1 MGNYNHSST
10 KRLKNYFHYMKFLTN
25 HHKLSFHFVVES
37 WHLGLN
43 INPCDGG
50 NFGYG
55 GPWDSEEDVG
65 YRTQSLMND
74 FLDAVIWKKKV
85 GFVTIAR
92 HVDGI
97 CTMSK
102 TWELTD
108 KNKSMHDYF
117 SSYPGRTYV
126 TGDGSQDDNH
136 ISSDIPDD
144 FDGSTGEWKDPIFG
158 AEGGLAF
165 NWYYS
170 SNGARIVIPG
180 GYKVPYSLAGT
191 DENNDDVHG
200 LGNDFSGNAIQG
212 QGSNDWWHDVG
223 KIGPDCHGGS
233 CAVVGSDHG
242 PNLASGE
249 CWGSYAVFVSEDQR
263 SFDCQGKQ
271 LSNTMSM
278 CNTEPTIVSK

>member
-1 MGNYNHSST
+1 MGAW
-10 KRLKNYFHYMKFLTN
+10 
-25 HHKLSFHFVVES
+25 E
-37 WHLGLN
+37 LGLN

-55 GPWDSEEDVG
+55 GPWASEQDVG
-65 YRTQSLMND
+65 HTSQSFVKD
-74 FLDAVIWKKKV
+74 FLDAEIWKKKV

-92 HVDGI
+92 HIDGK

-108 KNKSMHDYF
+108 KTKSMHDYF
-117 SSYPGRTYV
+117 SSYPGRMYV
-126 TGDGSQDDNH
+126 TGDGKQDDNH
-136 ISSDIPDD
+136 ISSDIPND
-144 FDGSTGEWKDPIFG
+144 FNGLSGDWKDPIFG

-170 SNGARIVIPG
+170 NNGARIAVPG
-180 GYKVPYSLAGT
+180 GYKIPYSLPGT
-191 DENNDDVHG
+191 GENNDDVHG
-200 LGNDFSGNAIQG
+200 LGNEFGANTNSGKGSG
-212 QGSNDWWHDVG
+212 QWWHDVG

-242 PNLASGE
+242 SSLRNGD
-249 CWGSYAVFVSEDQR
+249 CWGSYAVFVSEKLR

-271 LSNTMSM
+271 LSKTVASGKAR
-278 CNTEPTIVSK
+278 PTLGVL